1 MPLIQPFTRCRHGD
15 VSSHVLLTWVE
26 EVFENASD
34 LINVENVVEGRGG
47 FKTITGSYRGIRLS
61 VVKTPIGAH
70 GTLIAVEELSKL
82 GARVFVKVGLGYALS
97 PSLKIGDVVVATSA
111 IKGDGVSKATAPL
124 EAPAIPSY
132 ELLELLIETIR
143 TNVPQTTAPNRISF
157 VQGLVWSSDLYYSN
171 GPAILESDS
180 NYKQYARLVLVVD
193 SDTAALYTIGL
204 VKKLQTI
211 SMDVVEASKVKGLAR
226 GELFSEDTEHAELR
240 RKLLDGIESATK
252 LAIEALSLHY
262 EHSMQ
267 NSIRRGHS

>member
-1 MPLIQPFTRCRHGD
+1 LPLIQPFTKCRHGD
-15 VSSHVLLTWVE
+15 VGSHVLLTWVE
-26 EVFENASD
+26 EVFEKASE

-47 FKTITGSYRGIRLS
+47 FKTITGFYRGIKLS

-82 GARVFVKVGLGYALS
+82 GARVFIKVGLGYALS

-111 IKGDGVSKATAPL
+111 IKGDGVSKAAAPL

-143 TNVPQTTAPNRISF
+143 TNISQLAPNRISF

-171 GPAILESDS
+171 GLTLESDS
-180 NYKQYARLVLVVD
+180 NYKQYARLALVVD

-204 VKKLQTI
+204 IKKLQTI
-211 SMDVVEASKVKGLAR
+211 SMDVVEASRAKGLAR

-267 NSIRRGHS
+267 NSVRRGRS